1 MHAAHQQ
8 PPPPPCPAILPVC
21 IPSGRL
27 AASSA
32 ASLAECSPT
41 RSATTAPTAR
51 VARRA
56 MLSPWVGAGAA
67 LDGRRLFDLEDAR
80 KIVMSREEK
89 ANERFAHAL
98 ARAPRLAD
106 VIPQVEGVDS
116 AWRVVKSTLAAP
128 SWNPKLR
135 VPLTTLDAKPPA
147 QQDTL
152 RFEDGDRRSPLM
164 PSLFMPGFPKAA
176 TTFLYN
182 CLLANFGPTHVGCG
196 RDPEG
201 WTAAACARRFALTT
215 LHSTSHG
222 DLIPWKEPFFYG
234 GKPVERLEG
243 ERDDLLGL
251 HGPDPR
257 HGRQATGPART
268 PTLALTLT
276 HPHPHPNPN
285 PDPDSDPDPDPTSDL
300 TRATA
305 ASRRCLRS
313 GRGAWDATLLGRRCR
328 ACARCASNSPPC
340 RSRAPPPPTA
350 ARTF

>member
-1 MHAAHQQ
+1 
-8 PPPPPCPAILPVC
+8 
-21 IPSGRL
+21 
-27 AASSA
+27 
-32 ASLAECSPT
+32 
-41 RSATTAPTAR
+41 
-51 VARRA
+51 

-201 WTAAACARRFALTT
+201 WTAAACGRRFALTT

-276 HPHPHPNPN
+276 L
-285 PDPDSDPDPDPTSDL
+285 TLTLALTLTLTL
-300 TRATA
+300 TRRVPDRINVA
-305 ASRRCLRS
+305 
-313 GRGAWDATLLGRRCR
+313 DAHSQNKEIFG
-328 ACARCASNSPPC
+328 P
-340 RSRAPPPPTA
+340 
-350 ARTF
+350 